1 VCLVGGGIAPLWS
14 AGICRFISRIA
25 VKDVFPHEPLPA
37 VTQMWVAGVANGTFP
52 VLLIALLISAL
63 VFVSGFYFL
72 LSRRPSPEART
83 SGLVAVCS
91 VGYTIAAV
99 GLASTMMGLVI
110 PFIKQA
116 TEG

>member
-1 VCLVGGGIAPLWS
+1 MCLVGGGSAPLWS
-14 AGICRFISRIA
+14 AGICRFISRTA

-37 VTQMWVAGVANGTFP
+37 FTQMWVAGIANGGLP

-63 VFVSGFYFL
+63 LFASGLYFL

-91 VGYTIAAV
+91 VGYTVAAV
-99 GLASTMMGLVI
+99 ALASTMMGLVL
-110 PFIKQA
+110 PFSS
-116 TEG
+116 